1 MRGESNREC
10 TWEMNAT
17 ERRQKPELARYTGEY
32 LCRVYLG
39 SRYYSAG
46 PPERRPARRK
56 RKWIWDDRLRPFS

>member
-1 MRGESNREC
+1 
-10 TWEMNAT
+10 MNAT

-32 LCRVYLG
+32 LCRIYLG

-56 RKWIWDDRLRPFS
+56 RKWIWDDRLRSFS